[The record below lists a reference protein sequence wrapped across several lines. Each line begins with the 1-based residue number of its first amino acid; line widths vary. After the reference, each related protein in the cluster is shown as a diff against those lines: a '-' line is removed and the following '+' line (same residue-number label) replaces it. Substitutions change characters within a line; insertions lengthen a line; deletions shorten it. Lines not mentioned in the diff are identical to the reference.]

1 MRHHLQVPMIEKKAI
16 FSFPFPFSFSLV
28 THGLRNNQS
37 LLQSPSISEPFLLV
51 TRALGEGGALGAG
64 EDDVRLVR
72 PASGGSEVVFNTGA
86 SCACPPSGVD
96 LPEEAGEE
104 GREDA

>member
-1 MRHHLQVPMIEKKAI
+1 MCALLAGRFFATP
-16 FSFPFPFSFSLV
+16 LV
-28 THGLRNNQS
+28 VFF
-37 LLQSPSISEPFLLV
+37 LLLDVRSIAKVPFLLV

-104 GREDA
+104 GREDAWWSTPTSGVTASP